1 MVAKT
6 ITVSSATGLTNALKS
21 ATGGE
26 TIYLKPGNYGSLNL
40 SNINPAS
47 TVQIESQSLTNKAQF
62 SYLQLWSSSNLT
74 FKSLDMANPI
84 SGNTSQDTYG
94 MYINYGKNIDLVKMD
109 FHGSLNNNSWDDARG
124 LRVSNSKDVQITNSD
139 FHDLKVGIVSMQNY
153 GVSITGN
160 NLHELREGINI
171 VDNDHLLIDHNQ
183 ISDINPTAT
192 DHSDAIQIFT
202 GSNYNPSSDVTISN
216 NSILQG
222 GGGYAH
228 GIFVQ
233 SERPGYVHSN
243 LLIENNVYSGV
254 ATHGI
259 YLAAVDG
266 AIVRGNTIV
275 SSPQAN
281 WTASINV
288 QRTSNVTI
296 EDNVSTGYYDGGGNT
311 GKVMTNNITAHKGG
325 PLDATNVNSLLVNP
339 LKSGSI
345 NPADFAVKV
354 GSKADLLDAGMD
366 YAAFKAIPTYAYYD
380 QLTHSLAGGVPLNHI
395 V

>member
-1 MVAKT
+1 MVATT
-6 ITVSSATGLTNALKS
+6 ITVSNATALTSALKS

-26 TIYLKPGNYGSLNL
+26 TIYLKPGNYGSLKL
-40 SNINPAS
+40 SGINPAS
-47 TVQIESQSLTNKAQF
+47 NVTIESQTTANKAQF

-84 SGNTSQDTYG
+84 AKGVSQDTYG
-94 MYINYGKNIDLVKMD
+94 MYINYGRDIDLVKMD

-124 LRVSNSKDVQITNSD
+124 VRISNSSDVQVTNSE
-139 FHDLKVGIVSMQNY
+139 FHDLKVAVLAEHNT

-160 NLHELREGINI
+160 NLHELREGMNL

-183 ISDINPTAT
+183 IWDINPTAT

-202 GSNYNPSSDVTISN
+202 GANYAPSSDVTISN

-228 GIFVQ
+228 GIFIQ
-233 SERPGYVHSN
+233 SERPGFNHTN

-259 YLAAVDG
+259 YLAGVDG
-266 AIVRGNTIV
+266 AEVRGNTVI
-275 SSPQAN
+275 SSPQSN
-281 WTASINV
+281 WVASINV
-288 QRTSNVTI
+288 QRSADVTI
-296 EDNVSTGYYDGGGNT
+296 ADNVSTGYYDGGGNT
-311 GKVMTNNITAHKGG
+311 GKAMANNITAHKTGA
-325 PLDATNVNSLLVNP
+325 LDATHVNSLLANA
-339 LKSGSI
+339 LKSGTT
-345 NPADFAVKV
+345 NAADFAVKT
-354 GSKADLLDAGMD
+354 GSLADTLNAGMD
-366 YAAFKAIPTYAYYD
+366 HAAFKAMPSYAYYD
-380 QLTHSLAGGVPLNHI
+380 QLTHSMAAGNPLHNI